1 MSGYI
6 VDLYLH
12 FPICLH
18 GVHRDNFNLIVTR
31 NSAATVSKGIV
42 KFNAR
47 LKLQVKM
54 LVNWN
59 SVYEWKTT
67 IQISSENSYVV
78 HHKHARANPHN
89 MAAIRMN
96 TDVLVALIFIEVY
109 CFCWLVHHLLV
120 MLSKSETFTL
130 YTEITS
136 FPHVVYSFTNTNAV
150 HTEWPVI
157 FLNQ

>member
-1 MSGYI
+1 M
-6 VDLYLH
+6 DLFLR

-18 GVHRDNFNLIVTR
+18 GVHRDYFNLIVTM
-31 NSAATVSKGIV
+31 NSAAAVSKGII

-54 LVNWN
+54 LVNWK

-67 IQISSENSYVV
+67 IQISSENSYAV
-78 HHKHARANPHN
+78 HHKHARVNSHN

-96 TDVLVALIFIEVY
+96 TDVLVTLTFMEVY
-109 CFCWLVHHLLV
+109 CFCWLVHHLWV
-120 MLSKSETFTL
+120 MLSKFETFTV

-136 FPHVVYSFTNTNAV
+136 LMHIVCSYTNTNTV